1 MIEPPAARSTA
12 VPEAPTP
19 DDGVRRWRPSRRQ
32 VVVTLVVLVVLGAV
46 LIAVW
51 PGGTAQ
57 QAAAPATITVS
68 RSNCGQGWT
77 GSSSGAQ
84 TLTLANRDS
93 SNADADVVAV
103 GGPNNGKVY
112 GEVDG
117 LGVNTSQP
125 VQVTLGPGTYAI
137 RCLIEDTDPIMG
149 PTVRIGGHATH
160 NATAVPFSNSDLLA
174 PLKTYQAYLATG
186 VADLVT
192 KTDALDTAVKAGNLA
207 LARAD
212 WLPAHLTYETL
223 GAAYSAFGD
232 FDGQINGGTAGLP
245 GGVNDPSF
253 TGFHRVEYGLWHG
266 ENVASLATVT
276 DQLDGFVHGL
286 QAALP
291 KIEPQTVD
299 LGLRA
304 HEIMENTLRFEL
316 TGRTDEG
323 SGTSLATADA
333 NLVGDREVVGVLR
346 PLLATRY
353 PQLSD
358 VDTWSQRFQALVEAQ
373 RGQDGT
379 WTPVSQLTTATRERL
394 TGTLSQLVELLAP
407 IAAITEPRRVS

>member
-1 MIEPPAARSTA
+1 

-19 DDGVRRWRPSRRQ
+19 DDGVRRWHPSRRQ
-32 VVVTLVVLVVLGAV
+32 VLITLVALVVVGAV
-46 LIAVW
+46 LIAIW
-51 PGGTAQ
+51 PGGPSQ
-57 QAAAPATITVS
+57 QTAAPNTIMVS

-77 GSSSGAQ
+77 QPAGGAQ
-84 TLTLANRDS
+84 TLVLT
-93 SNADADVVAV
+93 NADSNNAEADVVEV
-103 GGPNNGKVY
+103 GGPNDGKVY

-117 LGVNTSQP
+117 LGANTSQP

-149 PTVRIGGHATH
+149 PAVRIGG
-160 NATAVPFSNSDLLA
+160 NATANAAAVPVSNSDLLG

-186 VADLVT
+186 VAELAT
-192 KTDALDTAVKAGNLA
+192 KTDTLDTAVKAGNLA
-207 LARAD
+207 LARTD

-232 FDGQINGGTAGLP
+232 FDGQINGTTAGLP
-245 GGVNDPSF
+245 GGVDDPSF
-253 TGFHRVEYGLWHG
+253 TGFRRVEYGLWHG
-266 ENVASLATVT
+266 ESAASLATVT

-286 QAALP
+286 RAALP

-304 HEIMENTLRFEL
+304 HEIMENTLQFEL

-323 SGTSLATADA
+323 SGTNLATADA
-333 NLVGDREVVGVLR
+333 NLAGDREVLGVLR

-353 PQLSD
+353 PRLSD

-373 RGQDGT
+373 RAPNGT
-379 WTPVSQLTTATRERL
+379 WTPVSQLTPATRERL
-394 TGTLSQLVELLAP
+394 DGTLSQLVELLAP
-407 IAAITEPRRVS
+407 VAAIAEPRRVS